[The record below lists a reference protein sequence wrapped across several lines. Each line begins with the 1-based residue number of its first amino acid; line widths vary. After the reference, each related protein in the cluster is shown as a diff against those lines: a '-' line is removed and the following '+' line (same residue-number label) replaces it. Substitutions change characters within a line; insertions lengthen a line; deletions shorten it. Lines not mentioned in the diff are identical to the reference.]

1 VLKKNASH
9 SKLILHV
16 LIALTVLWLNVF
28 EAKAGGETLVIDKVD
43 EKELI
48 ALGKN
53 VLVKNRVKGVL
64 VFGGDVTVEGSVE
77 GDVATIGGSVFQKKG
92 AYIGGDV
99 IVFGGNYTHEDD
111 KPLRADD
118 KQTIIYA
125 AYEEELRNLARNPTD
140 IFTTTISFAFILQR
154 LISVLFWFLISLVL
168 TSIASSMISRFIT
181 RLRTYPTR
189 VFMAGVLAF
198 FLSLFLIMAAIS
210 IFPAYVSAIIVLVI
224 LLILVVSYMFGRVT
238 LQLIIGKWVQK
249 KILPEQYRSETI
261 ASLIGILIVTSLL
274 SIPYLWALVVMV
286 IWCFSMG
293 IFILS
298 KNSSQKI
305 REN

>member
-1 VLKKNASH
+1 MLKKNASH
-9 SKLILHV
+9 SRLILHV

-64 VFGGDVTVEGSVE
+64 VFGGDVTIEGSVE

-99 IVFGGNYTHEDD
+99 IVFGGNYLYEDE
-111 KPLRADD
+111 KPLRAND

-168 TSIASSMISRFIT
+168 TSIASSTISQFIT
-181 RLRTYPTR
+181 RLRIYPTR
-189 VFMAGVLAF
+189 VFMAGALAF

-224 LLILVVSYMFGRVT
+224 LLVLVVSYIFGRVT
-238 LQLIIGKWVQK
+238 LQLVIGKWCK
-249 KILPEQYRSETI
+249 KKFCLSSIDLKRVLP
-261 ASLIGILIVTSLL
+261 
-274 SIPYLWALVVMV
+274 
-286 IWCFSMG
+286 
-293 IFILS
+293 
-298 KNSSQKI
+298 
-305 REN
+305 

>member
-1 VLKKNASH
+1 MLKKNASH
-9 SKLILHV
+9 SRLILHV

-64 VFGGDVTVEGSVE
+64 VFGGDVTIEGSVE

-99 IVFGGNYTHEDD
+99 IVFGGNYLYEDE
-111 KPLRADD
+111 KPLRAND

-168 TSIASSMISRFIT
+168 TSIASSTISQFIT
-181 RLRTYPTR
+181 RLRIYPTR
-189 VFMAGVLAF
+189 VFMAGALAF

-224 LLILVVSYMFGRVT
+224 LLVLVVSYMFGRVT
-238 LQLIIGKWVQK
+238 LQLVIGKWLQK
-249 KILPEQYRSETI
+249 KILPEQYRSETS

-274 SIPYLWALVVMV
+274 SIPYLWAFMVMV